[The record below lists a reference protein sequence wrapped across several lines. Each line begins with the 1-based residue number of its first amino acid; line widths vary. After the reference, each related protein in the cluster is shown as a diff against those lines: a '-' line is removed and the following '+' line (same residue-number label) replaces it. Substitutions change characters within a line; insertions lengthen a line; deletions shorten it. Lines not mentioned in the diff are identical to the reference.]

1 MAEDHVK
8 YVPDMLDRALIANLR
23 TDGRVSL
30 SKLVSVR
37 AARRRTASTGWW
49 RQAPCSIVGVRDDYE
64 ANAIR
69 GVASRQLRSFASCA
83 GCLKSRHFIRPTAT
97 GILSQDH

>member
-30 SKLVSVR
+30 SKLAESVDTR
-37 AARRRTASTGWW
+37 KRLAHL
-49 RQAPCSIVGVRDDYE
+49 I
-64 ANAIR
+64 
-69 GVASRQLRSFASCA
+69 
-83 GCLKSRHFIRPTAT
+83 H
-97 GILSQDH
+97 